1 MADGYPIVI
10 SGAVEGDLDEAV
22 LRKLVEEEGATL
34 RPPYGKKGKQHL
46 KQRLAGYNQSAR
58 RTPWVVLMDLNHD
71 ADCAPPL
78 KAECLPARARYMCF
92 RIAVRA
98 IETWLLADIQSIA
111 RFLSVA
117 VSHIPS
123 SPEMLDDPKQFVVDL
138 AQKSRRR
145 EIRESMVPR
154 PGSGRKVG
162 PLYTSQL
169 IEFVQTRWK
178 PNTAAQRSDSLRRC
192 CKRIHELVRNR
203 SDESS
208 A

>member
-1 MADGYPIVI
+1 MAEGRHVI
-10 SGAVEGDLDEAV
+10 ISSAVEGNLDEAV

-78 KAECLPARARYMCF
+78 KTECLPAPARYMCF

-98 IETWLLADIQSIA
+98 IEAWLLADSQSIA

-117 VSHIPS
+117 VSYVPS
-123 SPEMLDDPKQFVVDL
+123 
-138 AQKSRRR
+138 
-145 EIRESMVPR
+145 
-154 PGSGRKVG
+154 
-162 PLYTSQL
+162 
-169 IEFVQTRWK
+169 
-178 PNTAAQRSDSLRRC
+178 
-192 CKRIHELVRNR
+192 
-203 SDESS
+203 
-208 A
+208 